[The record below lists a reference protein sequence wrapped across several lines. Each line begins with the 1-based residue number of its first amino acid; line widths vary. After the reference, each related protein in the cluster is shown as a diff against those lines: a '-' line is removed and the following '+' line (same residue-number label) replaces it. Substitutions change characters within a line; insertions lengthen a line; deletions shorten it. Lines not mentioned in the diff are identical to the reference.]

1 MKRIAFLLLLPFLP
15 ASAATAQ
22 APDTLIVVYGT
33 VTDYVKRQPLPHVT
47 VRAQDPNNAKHAI
60 EVRTNAEGRY
70 ELVITEE
77 RSYRVVAS
85 AKGHYPKA
93 VMVHA
98 TGPTAQEWVG
108 GFGMHIDLV
117 LLPQVKGMDL
127 SFGGEP
133 FGVARFDKAAGNFV
147 WDVDHTRA
155 LKDRIQPQMEAYRA
169 RMGMPP
175 QEAPR

>member
-47 VRAQDPNNAKHAI
+47 VRAQDPNNAKDVI

-77 RSYRVVAS
+77 RSYRVVAL

-93 VMVHA
+93 VLIHA
-98 TGPTAQEWVG
+98 TGPTAEEWVG

-133 FGVARFDKAAGNFV
+133 FGVANYDREAGNFV
-147 WDVDHTRA
+147 WDAAYTSSLR
-155 LKDRIQPQMEAYRA
+155 DRIRVQMEAYRA
-169 RMGMPP
+169 RIGMPP
-175 QEAPR
+175 EQAPR